1 MNRPL
6 KQWEVLS
13 SIALMAPA
21 TVFLWASSACATP
34 LPSSSSDQAETVTP
48 QQFFRDLSPTPK
60 APVNSLQTA
69 SITVNRIAVV
79 GSTILS
85 AADFTPI
92 TKPLERQ
99 PITLAALHQ
108 AADEMTQLYLKR
120 GFVTSRVIL
129 PPQTLNEGVVTLQV
143 IEGWLGDIQVQG
155 NRQLRQSYI
164 KSRLRLAA
172 GSPLNLQ
179 RIEAQIRLLNTDPL
193 LEHVEASLRAGHR
206 PGESIL
212 IVKVKE
218 ADRYS
223 SSVSTDNYNSS
234 KGLPEKT
241 RLSASY
247 LNPTGLGDELSVSSS
262 LGSQQNNDEQ

>member
-13 SIALMAPA
+13 SIALMAPT
-21 TVFLWASSACATP
+21 TVFLWASSACANP
-34 LPSSSSDQAETVTP
+34 FPSSSSDRAETVTP
-48 QQFFRDLSPTPK
+48 QQFLQDLSPKPK
-60 APVNSLQTA
+60 APANNLQAA

-99 PITLAALHQ
+99 SITLAALHQ
-108 AADEMTQLYLKR
+108 AADKMTQLYLNR
-120 GFVTSRVIL
+120 GFTTSRVTV
-129 PPQTLNEGVVTLQV
+129 PPQTLNDGVVRFQV
-143 IEGWLGDIQVQG
+143 IEGWLSDIQVQG
-155 NRQLRQSYI
+155 NHQLQQNYI
-164 KSRLRLAA
+164 KSRLQLAA

-193 LEHVEASLRAGHR
+193 LERVEASLRAGHR

-234 KGLPEKT
+234 NLHY
-241 RLSASY
+241 S
-247 LNPTGLGDELSVSSS
+247 
-262 LGSQQNNDEQ
+262 